1 MNAQI
6 KTDKA
11 HHFSVLHT
19 EWSDGWGGQERRIL
33 SEMTGMA
40 ERGHRVILAT
50 RSHAKLAAKSRAA
63 GIEVIELPFAG
74 KFDLRTIL
82 PLARRIR
89 QDNIEIVSTHSGT
102 DSWVGAFAARL
113 GKATLVRTR
122 HLNIPLRRHWYNFVH
137 FMARRI
143 VSCGETM
150 RRNLIDNCGFP
161 AGQIVSIPTGIDF
174 PAFVAQCSRASTRQQ
189 LGLNESAFV
198 VLMVGVIRAVKRHEV
213 ALRAF
218 AQFLPSCP
226 DAVLL
231 LAGEGPMMGDMQKL
245 AAELGIENS
254 VRFLGHREDVPDLF
268 GTADCA
274 LLTSRSEGVPQAVT
288 QGLGCGLPT
297 IATRVGGVPELI
309 EDGKTGILVE
319 AGDVEAIAAALR
331 KFVAD
336 PAFARQLGDAGQAHV
351 FQHFSR
357 EAMLDATEKLY
368 RELRD
373 EDRV

>member
-1 MNAQI
+1 MNAQP
-6 KTDKA
+6 A
-11 HHFSVLHT
+11 AVASSRFSILHT

-33 SEMTGMA
+33 SEMRGMA

-50 RSHAKLAAKSRAA
+50 RPHAQLAAKARAA
-63 GIEVIELPFAG
+63 GIEVIELPFSG

-82 PLARRIR
+82 PLAQRIR
-89 QDNIEIVSTHSGT
+89 RDHIQIVSTHSGT

-113 GKATLVRTR
+113 GQATLVRTR
-122 HLNIPLRRHWYNFVH
+122 HLNIPLRRHWFNFVH

-161 AGQIVSIPTGIDF
+161 PEQIVSIPTGIDF
-174 PAFVAQCSRASTRQQ
+174 PAFVARRSRSAVRQE
-189 LGLNESAFV
+189 LGLDESAFV
-198 VLMVGVIRAVKRHEV
+198 ILMVGVIRAVKRHEV

-218 AQFLPSCP
+218 ARFLPSSP
-226 DAVLL
+226 KAMLL
-231 LAGEGPMMGDMQKL
+231 LAGDGPMRGDMQRL
-245 AAELGIENS
+245 AAELGIENNI
-254 VRFLGHREDVPDLF
+254 RFLGHREDVPDLF
-268 GTADCA
+268 GAADCA

-319 AGDVEAIAAALR
+319 AGDVAAIAEALA
-331 KFVAD
+331 KFVGD
-336 PAFARQLGDAGQAHV
+336 PDFARQLGNAGRAHV
-351 FQHFSR
+351 FKHFSR
-357 EAMLDATEKLY
+357 EAMLDATEQLY
-368 RELRD
+368 RELNPGAAR
-373 EDRV
+373 

>member
-1 MNAQI
+1 MSTQRSATTRFRI
-6 KTDKA
+6 
-11 HHFSVLHT
+11 LHT

-40 ERGHRVILAT
+40 ERGHHVILAT
-50 RSHAKLAAKSRAA
+50 RAQAKLAAKARAA
-63 GIEVIELPFAG
+63 GIEVTDLPFTG
-74 KFDLRTIL
+74 KLDLRTIL
-82 PLARRIR
+82 PLVRRIR
-89 QDNIEIVSTHSGT
+89 RDDIQIVSTHSGT
-102 DSWVGAFAARL
+102 DSWIGAFAAHL

-122 HLNIPLRRHWYNFVH
+122 HLNIPLHRHWFNFVH
-137 FMARRI
+137 FMAHRI

-161 AGQIVSIPTGIDF
+161 PDQIISIPTGIDF
-174 PAFVAQCSRASTRQQ
+174 QTFVAERSRTGVRQE
-189 LGLNESAFV
+189 LGLDDDAFV

-218 AQFLPSCP
+218 AKFLPGSP
-226 DAVLL
+226 QAMLL
-231 LAGEGPMMGDMQKL
+231 LAGDGPMLSDMQRL
-245 AAELGIENS
+245 TVELGIASN

-268 GTADCA
+268 AAADCA

-319 AGDVEAIAAALR
+319 AEDIDAIAEALG
-331 KFVAD
+331 KFVVD
-336 PAFARQLGDAGQAHV
+336 TAFARRLGEAGQAHV
-351 FQHFSR
+351 FKHFSR
-357 EAMLDATEKLY
+357 EAMLDATERLY
-368 RELRD
+368 GELIPGGR
-373 EDRV
+373 R